1 MAVYKNF
8 LKNCFNEKTILFPNE
23 YLKDLTVYS
32 FPIQEIFIGII
43 VSCALFPQ
51 KDEEQQHMGYIAQHF
66 YNIIKELEFSHNID
80 NSDENTKQFIHNV
93 SSIPVMFFGRSYIF
107 YESLLNWKKF
117 SKTGKG
123 SLSEKINQGLL
134 CGRIFKLMYE
144 ENLST
149 IDAIS
154 SIIDTINKNMKLEN
168 SDNPFPM
175 LTKNNISTN
184 YWPKFKGIA
193 WLWYAL
199 LHLFPNTNNDQ
210 QVNVIDTE
218 FFTENGKSLLLG
230 RDGWGEVILNSIV
243 ALAAMEKRHTIDD
256 DTWVYMDYHNID
268 ALDDYFPKVN
278 VIELNNMFS
287 NMLMKVSNKKYT
299 ITLHAE

>member
-1 MAVYKNF
+1 MAIYKNY
-8 LKNCFNEKTILFPNE
+8 LKKCFDEKTILFPNE
-23 YLKDLTVYS
+23 YLKDLKVHS
-32 FPIQEIFIGII
+32 FPIQEAFIGII

-51 KDEEQQHMGYIAQHF
+51 KDEEQQYMGYIAQHF
-66 YNIIKELEFSHNID
+66 YNIIKELEFTHNID
-80 NSDENTKQFIHNV
+80 NSDESTKQFIHDL
-93 SSIPVMFFGRSYIF
+93 SSIPVMFFGHSYIF

-123 SLSEKINQGLL
+123 SLSEKFSQGLL

-144 ENLST
+144 VNLST

-154 SIIDTINKNMKLEN
+154 SIIDTINKNMKSEN
-168 SDNPFPM
+168 DDNPFPM

-199 LHLFPNTNNDQ
+199 LHLVPNTNSDQ
-210 QVNVIDTE
+210 QLNVIDTE
-218 FFTENGKSLLLG
+218 FFTENCKSALSG

-243 ALAAMEKRHTIDD
+243 ALAAMEKRNTIDD

-268 ALDDYFPKVN
+268 TLDDYFPRVN
-278 VIELNNMFS
+278 VIELNNIFS
-287 NMLMKVSNKKYT
+287 NMLMKVPNKKYT